1 MAQIRILKDNDKNT
15 IYPQS
20 VTQAIVDA
28 NGVNLDTI
36 LHNTV
41 MTNTEEDVA
50 DVIVGYEDINNKVT
64 EITEDSTDVQ
74 YPSAKA
80 VHDFV
85 ANDLSNYYD
94 KTTVDGKFAA
104 KDKYGDTAISL
115 GRRTDTGSVGSN
127 SVATG
132 DRTQANGNYSVAI
145 GSLAQANAMA
155 TVALGREVRAN
166 GAYSVALGEGAIAK
180 NQGEVAAG
188 KWNIEDTTG
197 KILHSVGNGTSS
209 SARSNAY
216 TIDNEGDAWFSG
228 DVYVGSNS
236 GTNKDEGSKRLA
248 RIDEVP
254 TIETGTFTPYLH
266 STNAYI
272 DYVNFAI
279 QEGSYT
285 KMGKLVFYNLTV
297 QLTGELP
304 NKVAK
309 TSPTIR
315 GLPFNTVAGKGYG
328 VNIVATDNWAS
339 GHSQSDISHP
349 YLEGGEN
356 IIRLPGLSHDE
367 MTGSFLISVEGYCW
381 EV

>member
-1 MAQIRILKDNDKNT
+1 MAKIKTLKDNEQN
-15 IYPQS
+15 IVYPQS
-20 VTQAIVDA
+20 ITQAIVDA
-28 NGVNLDTI
+28 NGINLDTI

-41 MTNTEEDVA
+41 MTDTEEDVA

-80 VHDFV
+80 VYNTILDT
-85 ANDLSNYYD
+85 AYTKEESNDN
-94 KTTVDGKFAA
+94 FAS
-104 KDKYGDTAISL
+104 KEIYNDTAISL
-115 GRRTDTGSVGSN
+115 GRRADAGSTGIN

-132 DRTQANGNYSVAI
+132 DRTQANHNYSIAM
-145 GSLAQANAMA
+145 GSLAQANGMA
-155 TVALGREVRAN
+155 SVSLGRDTKAN
-166 GAYSVALGEGAIAK
+166 GDYSVALGEGVIAK
-180 NQGEVAAG
+180 AQGSVAAG

-248 RIDEVP
+248 RVDEVP
-254 TIETGTFTPYLH
+254 AIETGTFTPYLH

-304 NKVAK
+304 NQIAT

-381 EV
+381 EA